1 MNAADIAKK
10 LIFDTLI
17 QNAIK
22 KVILAVPF
30 FGLPVIHPI
39 FIFAAGKLYSY
50 LYDELEQEGTL
61 LMIGIRTEHQKV
73 KYEESVKELEIAI
86 NQGQTDEQ
94 KKLAHEEFKK
104 RLKLLINLNPPS

>member
-1 MNAADIAKK
+1 MNASDLAKK
-10 LIFDTLI
+10 LLFETLI

-30 FGLPVIHPI
+30 FGLPVVNPL
-39 FIFAAGKLYSY
+39 FIFVAEKLYSY

-61 LMIGIRTEHQKV
+61 LMIGIRTENQKV
-73 KYEESVKELEIAI
+73 KYEESVKELEAAI

-94 KKLAHEEFKK
+94 INLAREEFKK
-104 RLKLLINLNPPS
+104 RLKDLINLGVNK